1 MPMETRQLRSA
12 PIAATGKFKIP
23 PAIRTFPLQSG
34 EMKCDPEMDKLAI
47 WDRVRQYEFM
57 PAIFSYSHFS
67 FTLHFKLFSFWF
79 MGRQRTMTLTD
90 SADAMM
96 NMVLNELCLKWK

>member
-34 EMKCDPEMDKLAI
+34 EMKRDPEMDKLAVWAGSGYMAVSPTSGLRFVSPLCI
-47 WDRVRQYEFM
+47 I
-57 PAIFSYSHFS
+57 PKCLS
-67 FTLHFKLFSFWF
+67 KLI
-79 MGRQRTMTLTD
+79 
-90 SADAMM
+90 
-96 NMVLNELCLKWK
+96 K